1 METLLHV
8 LNFKQRF
15 YLSNFLLISK
25 EKEVA
30 NNLIAHLKFSQGT
43 FRFKY
48 VRFMQTKKLRLK
60 KNNWSSE
67 MYKFDE
73 VFTEGSSQRRV
84 YEAVA
89 KPVVEASQTSG
100 CFILIFRSSF
110 PICVSKLKLNSS

>member
-89 KPVVEASQTSG
+89 KPVVEAS
-100 CFILIFRSSF
+100 
-110 PICVSKLKLNSS
+110 